1 MKKLVRRKFMEVLC
15 AGIGIAMCSLAT
27 PETTFNLG
35 AVPEGYGT
43 ARQVRY
49 SFSIQN
55 KKDTTCDVA
64 DFWIYAPVKQTS
76 IQWCRTIE
84 TSHPAELIEDELGNQ
99 ILHFKLADL
108 APYSVTLIRIKA
120 DLLLAETPQSVPA
133 GDREQFLQPSER
145 IESAHPE
152 ITKTA
157 RRFRG
162 KSANQKAKQIHV
174 WTVSHVKDT
183 GYIRDN
189 RGALYALEQGT
200 GDCTESAQLFTA
212 LARAS
217 GIPAKVYGGYI
228 CTANTKLYPQEYHN
242 WSEFQDDAKW
252 HLSDPNKQRFDKQ
265 QTDYIAM
272 HILTESKTENPMG
285 SFTRFRIRG
294 DGLKTKMLD

>member
-1 MKKLVRRKFMEVLC
+1 MKKLVRRKFTGVLC

-27 PETTFNLG
+27 PETAFNLG
-35 AVPEGYGT
+35 SAPEGYGT

-55 KKDTTCDVA
+55 KKDVACDSA

-76 IQWCRTIE
+76 TQWCNHIE

-99 ILHFKLADL
+99 ILHFKLTGL

-120 DLLLAETPQSVPA
+120 DLMLAETPQSIA
-133 GDREQFLQPSER
+133 AEDREQFRQPSEK
-145 IESAHPE
+145 IESTHPE

-162 KSANQKAKQIHV
+162 KSINQQAKQIHA
-174 WTVSHVKDT
+174 WTVSHVKDA

-189 RGALYALEQGT
+189 RGAVYALQQGK

-212 LARAS
+212 LARAA

-228 CTANTKLYPQEYHN
+228 STSNTKLYPQEYHN

-252 HLSDPNKQRFDKQ
+252 RLADPNRQQFDKGQ
-265 QTDYIAM
+265 SDYIAM
-272 HILTESKTENPMG
+272 HILTESKTENPMD
-285 SFTRFRIRG
+285 SSTRFRIHG
-294 DGLKTKMLD
+294 DGLKAKMLD